1 MWRDKKIIMAISVKE
16 KIKNVFEK
24 LKKTGSIVNI
34 MQSPRLEKIV
44 ISVGV
49 GRDKDDKRKLAVIE
63 DRLAKITGQK
73 ASPAIAKKSIATFK
87 VREGEV
93 TGYKTTL
100 RGERMFQFADK
111 LINISIPRTR
121 DFRGI
126 KLSSIDEMGNLTM
139 GIKEHIIFPETSDEE
154 INDIF
159 GLSITFTTTAKN
171 KDDAKVFF
179 KEIGIPFKK
188 EIK

>member
-1 MWRDKKIIMAISVKE
+1 MTISVKE
-16 KIKNVFEK
+16 KINTAFEK
-24 LKKTGSIVNI
+24 LKESGSVKNI
-34 MQSPRLEKIV
+34 MEAPKLEKII

-49 GRDKDDKRKLAVIE
+49 GRSKDDKRKLAVIE

-73 ASPAIAKKSIATFK
+73 ASPARAKKSIATFK

-100 RGERMFQFADK
+100 RGERMFEFIDK
-111 LINISIPRTR
+111 FINISIPRTR

-126 KLSSIDEMGNLTM
+126 KLSSIDEMGNLSM
-139 GIKEHIIFPETSDEE
+139 GIKEHIVFPETSDEE

-159 GLSITFTTTAKN
+159 GLSVTLTTTAKN
-171 KDDAKVFF
+171 RTDAEVFF

-188 EIK
+188 EEVK

>member
-1 MWRDKKIIMAISVKE
+1 MSISVKD
-16 KIKNVFEK
+16 KMNTAFET
-24 LKKTGSIVNI
+24 LKKSGAISNI
-34 MQSPRLEKIV
+34 MQAPKLEKIV

-49 GRDKDDKRKLAVIE
+49 GRDKDDKRKIAVIE

-73 ASPAIAKKSIATFK
+73 ASPAVAKKSIATFK

-93 TGYKTTL
+93 TGFKTTL
-100 RGERMFQFADK
+100 RGDRMFEFIDK
-111 LINISIPRTR
+111 FINISLPRTR

-126 KLSSIDEMGNLTM
+126 KISSIDEMGNLTI
-139 GIKEHIIFPETSDEE
+139 GIKEHIVFPETSDEE

-159 GLSITFTTTAKN
+159 GLSVTFTTTAKN
-171 KDDAKVFF
+171 REDAEVFF

-188 EIK
+188 DEVK